1 MSEEIIYSKN
11 ILEFVTIAKEYCIFV
26 ENINNETKHDFISKS
41 QKLLSLLYVKASL
54 ISDIDNVF
62 DDYIEKFVTED
73 DWNTIQQQVAQKLG
87 SHELFLDVLEPIVQY
102 SDDTV
107 SVSLSEIFA
116 DIYQDL
122 MNFLTVYRIG
132 NNEQMNDAIWECKN
146 NFEQYWGP
154 RLLAALTAIHS
165 ILYSSEEL
173 TDEEYVSPK
182 NKEINTEN
190 WIVSKRQKDWNNEN

>member
-1 MSEEIIYSKN
+1 MNEEVIYSKN
-11 ILEFVTIAKEYCIFV
+11 ILEFVTVAKEFCVFV
-26 ENINNETKHDFISKS
+26 ENVKDEIKFDFIDKS

-54 ISDIDNVF
+54 IPDVNETF
-62 DDYIEKFVTED
+62 EDYTEKFVSEN
-73 DWNTIQQQVAQKLG
+73 DWNNIQQQVAEKLG

-122 MNFLTVYRIG
+122 MNFLTLYRIG
-132 NNEQMNDAIWECKN
+132 TNEQMNDAVWECKN

-154 RLLAALTAIHS
+154 RLLSGLTAIHS
-165 ILYSSEEL
+165 ILYSNEEL
-173 TDEEYVSPK
+173 TDDEYVAPK
-182 NKEINTEN
+182 NQEINTDN
-190 WIVSKRQKDWNNEN
+190 WIISQRQKDWNNED